1 MATFVEFNVQ
11 VIYMST
17 CNIANNLTKRKNN
30 MKNKLLLTTAIAGLV
45 AVGGVAQ
52 AETKVSGNLEQVFR
66 ATSDDANN
74 GRASTRGLGG
84 EYNIG
89 LSSSAE
95 LDNGLTA
102 KFGFN
107 LEANGG
113 GANPD
118 VHFLTIGNDTMS
130 VSIARDNGN
139 NLSSTGIPHI
149 SDTASTV
156 VGGAYHN
163 LGIDSTDGHNDD
175 HIRADI
181 NAVGGTVT
189 LRYVPTDGGAG
200 VSQYTSSG
208 AAPAEAENSSYDI
221 LYRGSLGVEGLTV
234 VAGTHRKD
242 GTGTAVDTKL
252 EKYSVAYN
260 FGQFAAGVEL
270 QKSEMPHTTATQ
282 VTEYDSKS
290 ASITFAV
297 NDKLSVGY
305 ARSETELT
313 TNGTKN
319 ANEEKINMFGIGYS
333 LGGIAIDVNYAQTD
347 NWNNGS
353 TDRDNL
359 QIRTIQKF

>member
-1 MATFVEFNVQ
+1 
-11 VIYMST
+11 
-17 CNIANNLTKRKNN
+17 

-52 AETKVSGNLEQVFR
+52 AETKVSGNLEQVFQ
-66 ATSDDANN
+66 ATSDDASN
-74 GRASTRGLGG
+74 GAASTSGLGA

-113 GANPD
+113 AANPD

-139 NLSSTGIPHI
+139 NLSSSGIPHI

-156 VGGAYHN
+156 VSGAYNN
-163 LGIDSTDGHNDD
+163 LGIYGSDGHNDD

-189 LRYVPTDGGAG
+189 LRYVPNDAGAS
-200 VSQYTSSG
+200 SQYTASS
-208 AAPAEAENSSYDI
+208 AAVAEAENSSYDVI
-221 LYRGSLGVEGLTV
+221 YRGSLGVEGLTV
-234 VAGTHRKD
+234 VAGTHKRD
-242 GTGTAVDTKL
+242 GTGTAVDVKL
-252 EKYSVAYN
+252 NKYSVAYN

-270 QKSEMPHTTATQ
+270 QKSEAPHTTASQ

-313 TNGTKN
+313 TNGTKDPD
-319 ANEEKINMFGIGYS
+319 EEKINMFGIGYS
-333 LGGIAIDVNYAQTD
+333 LGGIAVDVNYAQTD
-347 NWNNGS
+347 NWNNSS

>member
-1 MATFVEFNVQ
+1 
-11 VIYMST
+11 
-17 CNIANNLTKRKNN
+17 

-52 AETKVSGNLEQVFR
+52 AETKVSGNLEQVFQAR
-66 ATSDDANN
+66 SDDASN
-74 GRASTRGLGG
+74 GAASTSGLGA

-107 LEANGG
+107 LEANGS
-113 GANPD
+113 AAAAD

-130 VSIARDNGN
+130 ISVARDNGN

-156 VGGAYHN
+156 VAGAYNN
-163 LGIDSTDGHNDD
+163 LGIYGSDGHNDD

-181 NAVGGTVT
+181 NAIGGTVT
-189 LRYVPTDGGAG
+189 LRYVPTDGGAS
-200 VSQYTSSG
+200 SQYVSSAG
-208 AAPAEAENSSYDI
+208 TVAEDNNSSYDI
-221 LYRGSLGVEGLTV
+221 IYRGSLGVEGLTV
-234 VAGTHRKD
+234 VAGTHRRD
-242 GTGTAVDTKL
+242 GTGTEVDVKL
-252 EKYSVAYN
+252 NKYSVAYN
-260 FGQFAAGVEL
+260 FGQFAAGVEI

-305 ARSETELT
+305 ARTETELT
-313 TNGTKN
+313 TNGTKD
-319 ANEEKINMFGIGYS
+319 ADEEKINMFGIGYS
-333 LGGIAIDVNYAQTD
+333 LGGIAVDVNYAQTD
-347 NWNNGS
+347 NWNNSS

>member
-1 MATFVEFNVQ
+1 
-11 VIYMST
+11 
-17 CNIANNLTKRKNN
+17 

-66 ATSDDANN
+66 AASDDASN
-74 GRASTRGLGG
+74 GAASGSGLGA

-107 LEANGG
+107 LEANGS
-113 GANPD
+113 AAAAD

-130 VSIARDNGN
+130 ISVARDNGN

-156 VGGAYHN
+156 VAGAYNN
-163 LGIDSTDGHNDD
+163 LGIYGSDGHNDD

-181 NAVGGTVT
+181 NAIGGTVT
-189 LRYVPTDGGAG
+189 LRYVPTDGGAS
-200 VSQYTSSG
+200 SQYVSSAG
-208 AAPAEAENSSYDI
+208 TVAEDNNSSYDI
-221 LYRGSLGVEGLTV
+221 IYRGSLGVEGLTV
-234 VAGTHRKD
+234 VAGTHRRD
-242 GTGTAVDTKL
+242 GTGTEVDVKL
-252 EKYSVAYN
+252 NKYSVAYN
-260 FGQFAAGVEL
+260 FGQFAAGVEI

-305 ARSETELT
+305 ARTETELT
-313 TNGTKN
+313 TNGTKD
-319 ANEEKINMFGIGYS
+319 ADEEKINMFGIGYS
-333 LGGIAIDVNYAQTD
+333 LGGIAVDVNYAQTD
-347 NWNNGS
+347 NWDNGS

>member
-1 MATFVEFNVQ
+1 
-11 VIYMST
+11 
-17 CNIANNLTKRKNN
+17 

-52 AETKVSGNLEQVFR
+52 AETKVSGNLEQVFQAR
-66 ATSDDANN
+66 SDDASN
-74 GRASTRGLGG
+74 GAASTSGLGA

-107 LEANGG
+107 LEANGS
-113 GANPD
+113 AAAAD

-130 VSIARDNGN
+130 ISVARDNGN

-156 VGGAYHN
+156 VAGAYHN
-163 LGIDSTDGHNDD
+163 LGIYESDGHNDD

-181 NAVGGTVT
+181 NAAGGTVT
-189 LRYVPTDGGAG
+189 LRYVPNDGGAA
-200 VSQYTSSG
+200 SQYVSSSG
-208 AAPAEAENSSYDI
+208 VVAEDNNSSYDI
-221 LYRGSLGVEGLTV
+221 IYRGSLGVEGLTV
-234 VAGTHRKD
+234 VAGTHRRD
-242 GTGTAVDTKL
+242 GTGTEVDVKL
-252 EKYSVAYN
+252 NKYSVAYN
-260 FGQFAAGVEL
+260 FGQFAAGVEI
-270 QKSEMPHTTATQ
+270 QKSEKPHTTATQ
-282 VTEYDSKS
+282 VAEYDSKS

-305 ARSETELT
+305 ARTETELT
-313 TNGTKN
+313 TNGTKD
-319 ANEEKINMFGIGYS
+319 ADEEKINMFGIGYS
-333 LGGIAIDVNYAQTD
+333 LGGIAVDVNYAQTD